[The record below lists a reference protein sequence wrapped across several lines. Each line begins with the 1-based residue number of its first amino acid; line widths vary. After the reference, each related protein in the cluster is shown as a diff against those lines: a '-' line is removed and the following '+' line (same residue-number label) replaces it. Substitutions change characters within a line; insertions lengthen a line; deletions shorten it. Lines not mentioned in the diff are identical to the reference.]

1 MVRVLLP
8 MPDLLETTVLKLAI
22 WMTAGPKCG
31 NSARKG
37 NNNVKYTNN
46 NLNPTHHN
54 KYFVTYHLFSACLQ
68 WVPRGQNS
76 SSQLWDTAKSLG
88 EKLGL

>member
-1 MVRVLLP
+1 M
-8 MPDLLETTVLKLAI
+8 K
-22 WMTAGPKCG
+22 AGPKCG

-37 NNNVKYTNN
+37 NKNNVKYTNN

-54 KYFVTYHLFSACLQ
+54 KYFVAQHLFSACLQ

-76 SSQLWDTAKSLG
+76 SSQLWGTAKSLG
-88 EKLGL
+88 EKFGL